1 MNIPRSDTKFLLAKD
16 AVSLDER
23 IYDDGN
29 NHIYLEQCGQGK
41 EQHPHPTDP
50 QRTIPAQKKNGCQDE
65 QNPQADTHDEGK

>member
-50 QRTIPAQKKNGCQDE
+50 QRTIPTQKKNGCQDE
-65 QNPQADTHDEGK
+65 QNP